1 MVLNIIKYGDY
12 DFGKLKNKNIDVKK
26 ENPFL
31 QQMITDMFETLEFH
45 KNGVGLAA
53 PQIGKNLN
61 LFIVS
66 VPNFKEVFINPE
78 ILLDG
83 LSIQGREGCLSFP
96 GIETPVSR
104 RERVKIKYYNR
115 DWILVMREF
124 DQFLSIVIQHEYDHL
139 IGKLIL
145 D

>member
-31 QQMITDMFETLEFH
+31 QQMISDMFETLEYH

-61 LFIVS
+61 LFIINI
-66 VPNFKEVFINPE
+66 PNFKEVFINPE
-78 ILLDG
+78 IQLTG

-96 GIETPVSR
+96 NIETPVSR

-115 DWILVMREF
+115 DWVLIMREF
-124 DQFLSIVIQHEYDHL
+124 DQFLSIIIQHEYDHL